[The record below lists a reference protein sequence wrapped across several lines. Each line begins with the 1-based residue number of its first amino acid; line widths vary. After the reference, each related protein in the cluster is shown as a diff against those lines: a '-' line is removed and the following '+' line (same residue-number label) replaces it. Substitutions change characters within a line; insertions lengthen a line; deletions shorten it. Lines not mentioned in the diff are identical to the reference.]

1 MISNIDNLYSGYA
14 LTQLP
19 FHVRLYVKSFYPSP
33 FRFVKN
39 GGFVLED
46 SSFITNNS

>member
-19 FHVRLYVKSFYPSP
+19 FHVILYVKSFYPSP

-46 SSFITNNS
+46 SSFNRL